1 MAIRT
6 FATAINDTTYTK
18 VGDNVTT
25 FAATE
30 NRVGSVLAVVTDVGD
45 SAPAADEANHVPFD
59 GEFNYSG
66 TAADIWMISPNG
78 STTIYGLV

>member
-6 FATAINDTTYTK
+6 FATEINDTTYTK
-18 VGDNVTT
+18 VGDNVTA

-30 NRVGSVLAVVTDVGD
+30 NRVGSVLVVVTDVGD
-45 SAPAADEANHVPFD
+45 SAPAAGEANRVPFD

-66 TAADIWMISPNG
+66 VAADIWMISPNG